1 MSDATISDQPK
12 GDLSN
17 QPATGSV
24 DIQDPLP
31 EQDWTWRRAYT
42 YALTLVAC
50 VGVGFAL
57 DAIRATGDIEALYG
71 VARWMLAMIAML
83 ATYYMVAPSAEQIVK
98 LIQAAKLLKA
108 GVPMTR
114 SAVVE
119 TPQGG
124 RAEVTTTAG
133 TPDTSAAP
141 NRAPEPPAGGVDA
154 LPEDADW
161 K

>member
-1 MSDATISDQPK
+1 MSDASV
-12 GDLSN
+12 SEV
-17 QPATGSV
+17 PATGSIDV
-24 DIQDPLP
+24 QDPLP

-42 YALTLVAC
+42 YALTITAC
-50 VGVGFAL
+50 VGVGFAM
-57 DAIRATGDIEALYG
+57 DAIRATGDIDALYG
-71 VARWMLAMIAML
+71 VAWWMLAIIAML

-98 LIQAAKLLKA
+98 LIQAAKLLQA

-119 TPQGG
+119 TPHGG
-124 RAEVTTTAG
+124 RAEVKTTAG
-133 TPDTSAAP
+133 TPDTPEAQ
-141 NRAPEPPAGGVDA
+141 NRAPAPPMAGIDA